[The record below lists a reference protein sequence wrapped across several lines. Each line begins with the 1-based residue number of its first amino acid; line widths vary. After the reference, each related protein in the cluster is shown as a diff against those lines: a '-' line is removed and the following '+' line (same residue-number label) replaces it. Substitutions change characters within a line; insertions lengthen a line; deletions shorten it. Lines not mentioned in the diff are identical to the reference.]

1 MLEDFQ
7 DFKTRLSI
15 INKSFVTIRK
25 PLRIYSSN
33 VYIRDTILLSPAGM
47 NSLDKLGS
55 LYSKEGEFSKIVV
68 SPEDKSRMSDFLRR
82 DKETFEKYAIR
93 DAVIV
98 LQDSDG

>member
-1 MLEDFQ
+1 VDDDIKITLSLSLLNNHYISSHYNCSDLPMLEDFQ

-55 LYSKEGEFSKIVV
+55 LYSKEGEF
-68 SPEDKSRMSDFLRR
+68 PR
-82 DKETFEKYAIR
+82 
-93 DAVIV
+93 
-98 LQDSDG
+98 